1 MSNSQIF
8 GLVFLG
14 LYILGLLWLAYCVI
28 TAPQDPN
35 ERQYSD
41 AELEELEHTIRR
53 NMGLE

>member
-41 AELEELEHTIRR
+41 AELKELEQTIRH
-53 NMGLE
+53 NMGLK

>member
-1 MSNSQIF
+1 MNTSQIF

-14 LYILGLLWLAYCVI
+14 LYILGFLWFIRCLI

-41 AELEELEHTIRR
+41 AELKELEQTIRH
-53 NMGLE
+53 NMGLK